1 VKIAAQTSDKN
12 LHWYKRSNIHA
23 MIKQLT
29 IATAAALALSAGSAS
44 AAIMYTDWQD
54 FSIPRS
60 NTGSAGD
67 ATLTFD
73 QYNPA
78 DYGDYDLHNVEFEI
92 DTSAVAVYSFTDVS
106 GSTNDFTFQADVTVS
121 VSQPTL
127 GALVVALPNIVD
139 EERSVGPFGNYS
151 SPGYETPPTP
161 SDFNAPGVLSG
172 SNSASATFVGASL
185 TPAIAA
191 FFTGT
196 GTVDLD
202 AGATVANT
210 TSSTGDNGTFFFSRY
225 EATGRI
231 RYSYEVT
238 STVPEPT
245 TMLLFGA
252 GLAGVGF
259 AARRRARKAA

>member
-12 LHWYKRSNIHA
+12 LHWYKRTNIHA

-44 AAIMYTDWQD
+44 AAIMYTDWQT

-60 NTGSAGD
+60 NTGAAGD
-67 ATLTFD
+67 TTLTFD

-78 DYGDYDLHNVEFEI
+78 DYSGYELHNVEFEI
-92 DTSAVAVYSFTDVS
+92 DTSAVAVYSFTDAS
-106 GSTNDFTFQADVTVS
+106 GAPNTFTFQADVTVS
-121 VSQPTL
+121 ISQATL
-127 GALVVALPNIVD
+127 GELVIALPDIVD
-139 EERSVGPFGNYS
+139 EDRTVAAGGNYS
-151 SPGYETPPTP
+151 SPGFGAPPNF
-161 SDFNAPGVLSG
+161 DAPGVLSG
-172 SNSASATFVGASL
+172 SNSGSATYVGATL

-202 AGATVANT
+202 AGATIINST
-210 TSSTGDNGTFFFSRY
+210 TSDGDNITAIFSRY
-225 EATGRI
+225 EATGQV
-231 RYSYEVT
+231 RYSYET
-238 STVPEPT
+238 PTVPEPT

>member
-1 VKIAAQTSDKN
+1 
-12 LHWYKRSNIHA
+12 
-23 MIKQLT
+23 
-29 IATAAALALSAGSAS
+29 
-44 AAIMYTDWQD
+44 MYTDWQD

-60 NTGSAGD
+60 NTGPAGD
-67 ATLTFD
+67 TTLTFN

-78 DYGDYDLHNVEFEI
+78 DYSGYELHNVEFEI
-92 DTSAVAVYSFTDVS
+92 DTSAVAVYEFTDAS

-121 VSQPTL
+121 VSESTL
-127 GALVVALPNIVD
+127 GRLVVALPNIVD
-139 EERSVGPFGNYS
+139 EQRSVSAFGTYS
-151 SPGYETPPTP
+151 SPGYGIPP
-161 SDFNAPGVLSG
+161 DFDDPGVLSG
-172 SNSASATFVGASL
+172 SNSGSATFVGASL

-210 TSSTGDNGTFFFSRY
+210 TSSTGDNLTAFFSRY

-231 RYSYEVT
+231 RYSYET
-238 STVPEPT
+238 PTVPEPT